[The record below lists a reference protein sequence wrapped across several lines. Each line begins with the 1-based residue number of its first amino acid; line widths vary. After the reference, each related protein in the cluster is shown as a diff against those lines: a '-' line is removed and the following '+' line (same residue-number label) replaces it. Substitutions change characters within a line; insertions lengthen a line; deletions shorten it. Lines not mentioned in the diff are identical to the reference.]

1 MHRSLLTLKRKRIQF
16 FPGQVALRADILRRD
31 AHMAIVKRIPQAIP
45 DHRID
50 QLPIPHA
57 VAKARL
63 LQEVGCTAHTLHP
76 TGHDNLSVAQLDGLC
91 CQHDRFEAAAT
102 HFVNR
107 HCRNSHRQLCM
118 NSCLAS
124 RILPQAGLEHI
135 AHDHLFHLAGFEVSP
150 LQGCPNTNLA
160 EFGGWHFGQ
169 ATTICAYRGTHGT
182 HNDRFLQFSHY
193 DTFPFWLLKLSLC

>member
-1 MHRSLLTLKRKRIQF
+1 
-16 FPGQVALRADILRRD
+16 
-31 AHMAIVKRIPQAIP
+31 
-45 DHRID
+45 
-50 QLPIPHA
+50 
-57 VAKARL
+57 
-63 LQEVGCTAHTLHP
+63 
-76 TGHDNLSVAQLDGLC
+76 
-91 CQHDRFEAAAT
+91 
-102 HFVNR
+102 
-107 HCRNSHRQLCM
+107 M

-193 DTFPFWLLKLSLC
+193 DIFPFWLLKLSLCSAGGAMTCTLPQSGCTINRPPTVSLYAPTCKCHH